1 MDPKKIRNLEQ
12 KEQKTVDKMYKYKE
26 LYLKYKKK
34 VPEIAAKISEE
45 RNKQEIIHT

>member
-26 LYLKYKKK
+26 LYLRLQLRF
-34 VPEIAAKISEE
+34 V
-45 RNKQEIIHT
+45 